1 MPKRV
6 QDYKEITDQCILY
19 AIKNKWLKLNDDL
32 SVAFLKEQQN
42 SISSLNSAFK
52 ASSKLCNIF
61 KNLDVVSIYKQLGV
75 KELWKVTSNI
85 LG

>member
-1 MPKRV
+1 
-6 QDYKEITDQCILY
+6 
-19 AIKNKWLKLNDDL
+19 LKLNDDL

-75 KELWKVTSNI
+75 KEL
-85 LG
+85 